1 MREVSSLYE
10 QSLEDSRD
18 TCIRLLWTGGWDS
31 TFRVLY
37 SSIVDGKRVEPH
49 YIIDTARPSSLRELE
64 TISHIKSL
72 LRSTNEEAYERV
84 SSLQI
89 TSIKEIPDD
98 IGIKNS
104 WNQLKQRA
112 HLGQQYDWLAR
123 YAKFKN
129 LADLELSVHIDD
141 KAYVF
146 LKGNVE
152 ETPFGGY
159 RLKRNV
165 LGDENIFARFKF
177 PILEYSKL
185 HMRDIA
191 RTHGFIGILE
201 ASWFCHQST
210 NRTPCGWCNPCRY
223 TIEEGMRYRLPR
235 EALFRYH
242 TYRYA
247 KAIGSPFL
255 KVKALRQA
263 YDFLRY
269 GSKS

>member
-1 MREVSSLYE
+1 MREVSSLHE

-18 TCIRLLWTGGWDS
+18 KRIRLLWTGGWDS

-37 SSIVDGKRVEPH
+37 ASMVDGKRVEPH
-49 YIIDTARPSSLRELE
+49 YIIDSARPSSLRELD

-112 HLGQQYDWLAR
+112 HLGQQYAWLAR

-129 LADLELSVHIDD
+129 LTDLELSIHIDD

-152 ETPFGGY
+152 ETPLGGT
-159 RLKRNV
+159 
-165 LGDENIFARFKF
+165 G
-177 PILEYSKL
+177 
-185 HMRDIA
+185 
-191 RTHGFIGILE
+191 
-201 ASWFCHQST
+201 
-210 NRTPCGWCNPCRY
+210 
-223 TIEEGMRYRLPR
+223 
-235 EALFRYH
+235 
-242 TYRYA
+242 
-247 KAIGSPFL
+247 
-255 KVKALRQA
+255 
-263 YDFLRY
+263 
-269 GSKS
+269 